1 MAKKQKYYVVWHGKQ
16 LGIYTDW
23 DACKAQVQ
31 GVQGAQY
38 KAFDTMAEA
47 QGKAGD
53 GGHLAQPQAVG
64 YGVLQV
70 AHLGLAARARAAAL
84 ALVRALL
91 YLQRYVIFLR
101 NALADLLE
109 LVADV
114 LPVCHSDDNNAVILN
129 LLYAVGEA
137 VEAGDAEVGEAV
149 GGAVG
154 VGLGVEGGD
163 EGDADGGVLRPDER
177 E

>member
-1 MAKKQKYYVVWHGKQ
+1 MRLCG
-16 LGIYTDW
+16 G
-23 DACKAQVQ
+23 
-31 GVQGAQY
+31 G
-38 KAFDTMAEA
+38 EA
-47 QGKAGD
+47 QGKTGN

-64 YGVLQV
+64 QGVLQI
-70 AHLGLAARARAAAL
+70 AHLGLAARTGAAAL
-84 ALVRALL
+84 ALVAALL

-101 NALADLLE
+101 NALADLFQ

-114 LPVCHSDDNNAVILN
+114 LPVCHSDDNNAVMMN

-137 VEAGDAEVGEAV
+137 VEAGDAEGCEVV

-163 EGDADGGVLRPDER
+163 EGDADGDVLRPDER